1 MARHRSLAAP
11 PAWHR
16 SLPTAPPARHRSLQ
30 PAEPAPHQGR
40 NSDFA
45 LPPRSEFRLRFLP
58 GQRRRSVSESVLAGP
73 LAECFFSPFTRP
85 AVNPGVGTGLP
96 HSILAWA
103 QDCPKN
109 PSPGHRR
116 RCVSDAV
123 LAASLTVC
131 FFSPFTRP
139 AVNPGVGTGLPH
151 SILAWAQD
159 CHTQSWCEHRIAPV
173 FPRKRWKRSAAQHY
187 APRLA
192 ARIARK
198 KPAVR
203 RYTAMHSRTR
213 RPDCPENYGSALLYS
228 RTLPEKTGCDAV
240 NMAFLP
246 GSPPFP
252 ASNLASNAKEMG
264 KIKLFPTTEYSS
276 KQPSGPVVPLVPCTG
291 IFLGIGQN
299 RGSDQ
304 PDSGAVSRR
313 L

>member
-1 MARHRSLAAP
+1 MGTGLPHSILAWAQDCHTQSSGLLHPILLWQQDCHTQSWRGHRIATL
-11 PAWHR
+11 
-16 SLPTAPPARHRSLQ
+16 
-30 PAEPAPHQGR
+30 
-40 NSDFA
+40 
-45 LPPRSEFRLRFLP
+45 
-58 GQRRRSVSESVLAGP
+58 
-73 LAECFFSPFTRP
+73 
-85 AVNPGVGTGLP
+85 NPGVGTGLP

-103 QDCPKN
+103 QDCSTQSCCGNRIAPPN
-109 PSPGHRR
+109 
-116 RCVSDAV
+116 
-123 LAASLTVC
+123 
-131 FFSPFTRP
+131 P
-139 AVNPGVGTGLPH
+139 AVATGLLHP
-151 SILAWAQD
+151 ILLWQQD
-159 CHTQSWCEHRIAPV
+159 CPTQSWRGHRIAPV
-173 FPRKRWKRSAAQHY
+173 FPRKRWKRSAVQHY

-198 KPAVR
+198 TPAVR

-276 KQPSGPVVPLVPCTG
+276 KQASDPVVPWCHARAFSSG
-291 IFLGIGQN
+291 RQN
-299 RGSDQ
+299 RAK
-304 PDSGAVSRR
+304 PW